1 MDRVVVHV
9 QQMDAEIAPATE
21 VIQQDVVEIVIRSI
35 MIRAL
40 KMDAVI
46 VAVRQVL
53 VMAVL
58 EIVILR
64 SRYLVVQMVVDNAH
78 LIKLHV
84 GLILVI
90 LM

>member
-1 MDRVVVHV
+1 M
-9 QQMDAEIAPATE
+9 
-21 VIQQDVVEIVIRSI
+21 EIVIHSI
-35 MIRAL
+35 MIHAL

-64 SRYLVVQMVVDNAH
+64 EIKLVVQMVVDNAH
-78 LIKLHV
+78 LINIYV
-84 GLILVI
+84 MVI
-90 LM
+90 GMIMMYFSV